1 MKTLSYILSVLVL
14 VGLAWIIFV
23 PTNTQVDTTF
33 SLVGQKEIKKHEIV
47 RVIDGDTLVITAPYL
62 PPPLKKELSLRIN
75 GVDTPEKGFRAKC
88 DKERK
93 LSIAA
98 KEFTEQQL
106 KNAGRLAVNIEGWGK
121 YGGRIIGDVIL
132 YNCPVKENGDVIC
145 PTLLS
150 KLLIDNGY
158 AVAYIGSGPKKDW
171 CKEE

>member
-14 VGLAWIIFV
+14 FGIAWIIFV
-23 PTNTQVDTTF
+23 PTNKQVDVPL
-33 SLVGQKEIKKHEIV
+33 SLIQEKKIEKHEIL
-47 RVIDGDTLVITAPYL
+47 RVIDGDTLVISTPYL

-88 DKERK
+88 DKEKK

-98 KEFTEQQL
+98 KQFTETQI
-106 KNAGRLAVNIEGWGK
+106 KNAGKLLVVIEGWGK
-121 YGGRIIGDVIL
+121 YGGRILGDVII
-132 YNCPVKENGDVIC
+132 YNCPLAENGNNIC

-158 AVAYIGSGPKKDW
+158 AVEYTGSGPKKDW